1 MNVRPA
7 IRNLAIIFAVILI
20 PVAAHQLW
28 DYLELR
34 RLIAE
39 IEAIRAKGEPVTEL
53 EAGAGRAPESDG
65 AARAGRFYIAA
76 AVLAMN
82 ANRDVY
88 PVVSAIS
95 EWLPGGIPAPPAG
108 AAERLQA
115 AMAES
120 SEALALADRAGT
132 LTFQGFPPGT
142 DYSYRTSE
150 LLTLSRLLGART
162 IGLGLLGQGDAAIE
176 SAMSALPLRRALRE
190 ERWVGPLGDGI
201 ELSAILSLSQPTP
214 AALRRLQDALQAEEA
229 DRVVDALLLER
240 ARRIEIVWRRYYG
253 STPQAPGSYLL
264 PNRSVTETV
273 MRPWITRQTV
283 GTLRIWAELVAAART
298 PWPARVDAAAAMA
311 SKYASDPGTRSSSP
325 VGLLTA
331 IRNAAHYQRLGAY
344 EAFARAMRPDDLIRE
359 RACVAAIAVERYR
372 RDHNGA
378 LPGTLQDLA
387 PAYLA
392 AVPLDPVTGG
402 PLLFK
407 KAADAYT
414 IYSAGPDRKDDGGD
428 LTSELIKTI
437 EQGYGRRTVRGAD
450 LGVRVLIR

>member
-7 IRNLAIIFAVILI
+7 IRNLAIVFAVILI
-20 PVAAHQLW
+20 PIAAHQLW
-28 DYLELR
+28 DYIELR

-39 IEAIRAKGEPVTEL
+39 IEAIRAKGEPVTES
-53 EAGAGRAPESDG
+53 EAGVGDAPESRD

-82 ANRDVY
+82 GNRDVY
-88 PVVSAIS
+88 PVMSAIS
-95 EWLPGGIPAPPAG
+95 EWLPGGIPAPPAD

-115 AMAES
+115 AVAES
-120 SEALALADRAGT
+120 SEALALADKAGT

-150 LLTLSRLLGART
+150 LLMLSRLMGART
-162 IGLGLLGQGDAAIE
+162 IGLGWLGQGDAAIE

-190 ERWVGPLGDGI
+190 VRWLGGLGDGT
-201 ELSAILSLSQPTP
+201 EVSAILSLSQPSP
-214 AALRRLQDALQAEEA
+214 EALRRLQDSLHPDESDRAIDTVLLQ
-229 DRVVDALLLER
+229 R
-240 ARRIEIVWRRYYG
+240 ARHIEITWRRYYG
-253 STPQAPGSYLL
+253 STPQAPRSYLL
-264 PNRSVTETV
+264 PTRSVTETV

-311 SKYASDPGTRSSSP
+311 SKYASDPGSRSFNS

-331 IRNAAHYQRLGAY
+331 IRSAAHYQRLAPY
-344 EAFARAMRPDDLIRE
+344 EGFARAMRPDDLVRD
-359 RACVAAIAVERYR
+359 RACVLALAVERYR
-372 RDHNGA
+372 RDHNGV

-392 AVPLDPVTGG
+392 AVPPDPATGR

-407 KAADAYT
+407 KAPDAYT
-414 IYSAGPDRKDDGGD
+414 IYSVGPDKKDDGGE
-428 LTSELIKTI
+428 LLKTSE
-437 EQGYGRRTVRGAD
+437 QGSVARRVSGAD
-450 LGVRVLIR
+450 IGVRVLIR